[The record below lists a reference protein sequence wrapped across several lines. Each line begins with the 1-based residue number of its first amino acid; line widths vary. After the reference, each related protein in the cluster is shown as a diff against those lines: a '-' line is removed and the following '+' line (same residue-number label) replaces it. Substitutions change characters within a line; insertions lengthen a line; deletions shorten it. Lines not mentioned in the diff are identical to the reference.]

1 MANSAMQL
9 TLADATKALG
19 EIVEH
24 TKSFKQHMQNA
35 EDTLAGI
42 VNDPSKSSGEF
53 VKEFAKRWIANAEVF
68 GEGYSRVNSAGSAA
82 REKFNNFAHISGS
95 GQVPDMEFDT
105 NPPNFGD
112 GITPP
117 GDSDHIAMDYA
128 AVSQGLEEVTQVLGQ
143 VEAAVG
149 DLNAALGSLAQFDTG
164 DSADV
169 FQQDAKQSVEKVN
182 QAQQDL
188 RGGLSMM
195 DDKMG
200 EFSAAEASAIASF
213 GNY

>member
-1 MANSAMQL
+1 MANSALQL
-9 TLADATKALG
+9 TLPEATAALG
-19 EIVEH
+19 SIH
-24 TKSFKQHMQNA
+24 DHALSFKSHMQSA
-35 EDTLAGI
+35 EDTLAKI
-42 VNDPSKSSGEF
+42 VSGPASGEF
-53 VKEFAKRWIANAEVF
+53 VKEFANRWIANAEAF
-68 GEGYSRVNSAGSAA
+68 GEGYSAVNRAGAGA
-82 REKFNNFAHISGS
+82 RDKFNNLAQISGG
-95 GQVPDMEFDT
+95 GQVPHIEFDT
-105 NPPNFGD
+105 SPPNFGD

-117 GDSDHIAMDYA
+117 GNSDHIAMNYEV
-128 AVSQGLEEVTQVLGQ
+128 VSQGLEEVTQVLGQ

-149 DLNAALGSLAQFDTG
+149 DLQAALGSLAQFDTG

-169 FQQDAKQSVEKVN
+169 FQQDAKKSVEKVE

-188 RGGLSMM
+188 RGGLSFM